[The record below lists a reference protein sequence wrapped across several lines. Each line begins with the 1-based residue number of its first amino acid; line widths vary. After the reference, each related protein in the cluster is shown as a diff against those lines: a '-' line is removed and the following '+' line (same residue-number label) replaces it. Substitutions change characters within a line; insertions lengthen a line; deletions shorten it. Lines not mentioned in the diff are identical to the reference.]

1 MQSRVMFNIR
11 TLTESDYDHLLTK
24 WWKDWRWTAPSKDLL
39 PENGLGGVMIEDEGT
54 PVVAGFLYLT
64 NASVAWVEFIV
75 SNIEYKDRAKRK
87 EAIELLIFHLC
98 RIAESCGK
106 KYVYTS
112 VKNKNLKKSFEV
124 VGFVSGSVQ
133 ADEMI
138 IRL

>member
-1 MQSRVMFNIR
+1 MFDIR
-11 TLTESDYDHLLTK
+11 ALKEEDYDHLLIK
-24 WWKDWRWTAPSKDLL
+24 WWKDWRWTAPLRDFL
-39 PENGLGGVMIEDEGT
+39 PENGLGGVMIEENGI

-64 NASVAWVEFIV
+64 NSSVAWIEFII

-98 RIAESCGK
+98 QVADSCGK
-106 KYVYTS
+106 KYIYTS
-112 VKNKNLKKSFEV
+112 VKNKSLKESFEA
-124 VGFVSGSVQ
+124 VGFVSGTVK